1 MLKKVLQ
8 VVGAVI
14 VALVCV
20 IATQPGAYQ
29 VTRTASIAAP
39 PEAVF
44 NLINDFHQWEGWSP
58 WAKLD
63 PNMKTTY
70 SGPSSGIGAKYAW
83 LGDDKVGEGRMT
95 ILSSEPASA
104 VKINLEFIKP
114 FESDSITTFT
124 LSPDGA
130 GTRVEWKMEGQSN
143 FLTKAFT
150 LFSSMDSAVGPD
162 FERGLSQMKQLA
174 ETKK

>member
-8 VVGAVI
+8 GLGAVI
-14 VALVCV
+14 VAFVGV
-20 IATQPGAYQ
+20 VATQPGAFK
-29 VTRTASIAAP
+29 VTRTANIAAP
-39 PEAVF
+39 PEVVF
-44 NLINDFHQWEGWSP
+44 SLINDFHQWEGWSP

-70 SGPSSGIGAKYAW
+70 SGPSSGIGAKYHW

-95 ILSSEPASA
+95 ILSSDPPSG

-114 FESDSITTFT
+114 FESENVTTFA

-130 GTRVEWKMEGQSN
+130 GTRVEWTMEGQSN
-143 FLTKAFT
+143 FMMKAFM
-150 LFSSMDSAVGPD
+150 LFTSMDSTIGPD
-162 FERGLSQMKQLA
+162 FERGLSQMKGLA
-174 ETKK
+174 EAKK